1 MSTRASPD
9 NERRPAGSA
18 LEWIAAAIGLALT
31 LGIVA
36 VIGGEALRAPDDAP
50 PVIEVIVQQSVR
62 TQAGY
67 VVQLEVQNHAEAT
80 AAAVQIE
87 GTLASAT
94 SHAEISRATIDY
106 VPGRSTRRA
115 GLFFSADPSSGQ
127 LSVRATGYEEP

>member
-1 MSTRASPD
+1 
-9 NERRPAGSA
+9 
-18 LEWIAAAIGLALT
+18 
-31 LGIVA
+31 
-36 VIGGEALRAPDDAP
+36 
-50 PVIEVIVQQSVR
+50 
-62 TQAGY
+62 
-67 VVQLEVQNHAEAT
+67 VQNHAEAT

-94 SHAEISRATIDY
+94 SRAETSRATIDY